1 MKWSNSNWLATNY
14 VSQQDQEE
22 LSVDDSL
29 WFSKKRENTQMNVQ
43 SQLLCCRVTSKKEIQ
58 SVHLH
63 LNWGEVFLRS
73 QRSVWCSWSHWCYW
87 NLYIWTS
94 WTWWR
99 ARTDGLH
106 WISRYHIWQLVWVEL
121 TSPNRNRF
129 ALILSCPL
137 GCRGPKGLKG
147 DAGRPGTG
155 VLGIQ
160 GPSGSKGD
168 AGKPG
173 PIGAMG
179 PQGQRGSDGE
189 PGSPGEEA

>member
-1 MKWSNSNWLATNY
+1 
-14 VSQQDQEE
+14 
-22 LSVDDSL
+22 
-29 WFSKKRENTQMNVQ
+29 MNVQ
-43 SQLLCCRVTSKKEIQ
+43 SQLLCCRVTYPKKSLTEMH
-58 SVHLH
+58 SSHLH

-73 QRSVWCSWSHWCYW
+73 QRFVWCSWSHWYYW
-87 NLYIWTS
+87 NLCTWTS

-106 WISRYHIWQLVWVEL
+106 WISRYHIRQLVWVEL
-121 TSPNRNRF
+121 MSPNRNRS
-129 ALILSCPL
+129 ALILSSPS

-160 GPSGSKGD
+160 GPSGSKGNV
-168 AGKPG
+168 GKPG
-173 PIGAMG
+173 PIGTMG